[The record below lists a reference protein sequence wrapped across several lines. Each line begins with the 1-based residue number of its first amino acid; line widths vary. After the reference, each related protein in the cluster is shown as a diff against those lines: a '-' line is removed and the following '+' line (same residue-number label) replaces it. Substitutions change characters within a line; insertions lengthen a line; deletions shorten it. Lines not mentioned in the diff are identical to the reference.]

1 MTNQEIIR
9 ALRCTS
15 TVYTEEVDCSE
26 CPFRTVARVPEA
38 IIAEFGCA
46 ELESCDSDRIC
57 QIAAERLEQI
67 EETGVRFDLL
77 GKTVYFLIRDLPDFY
92 PETNGQYICEA
103 RITTVS
109 VNGFSTSSEG
119 DPSPYWIPYS
129 EIGES
134 AFLSRK
140 EAEEVLE
147 GGIAN
152 D

>member
-15 TVYTEEVDCSE
+15 TVHTEEVDCSE
-26 CPFRTVARVPEA
+26 CPFRMVERVPEA
-38 IIAEFGCA
+38 LIAGFGCA
-46 ELESCDSDRIC
+46 ELEGCDGDRIC

-67 EETGVRFDLL
+67 EETGVRVDLL
-77 GKTVYFLIRDLPDFY
+77 GKTAYSPIRDLPDFY
-92 PETNGQYICEA
+92 PETNGKYICEE
-103 RITTVS
+103 RITNVS
-109 VNGFSTSSEG
+109 VNGFSTSPAG

-134 AFLSRK
+134 AFLSWE
-140 EAEEVLE
+140 EAERALE
-147 GGIAN
+147 EGAEN

>member
-15 TVYTEEVDCSE
+15 TVHTEEVDCSE
-26 CPFRTVARVPEA
+26 CPLRTVERVPEA
-38 IIAEFGCA
+38 LIAGFGCA
-46 ELESCDSDRIC
+46 ELEGCDADRIC

-92 PETNGQYICEA
+92 PETNGQYICEE
-103 RITTVS
+103 RITNVS
-109 VNGFSTSSEG
+109 VNGFSYQIEE
-119 DPSPYWIPYS
+119 DPSPDWIPYS

-134 AFLSRK
+134 AFLSLE
-140 EAEEVLE
+140 EAEQVLE
-147 GGIAN
+147 GGEEDA
-152 D
+152 